1 MKMEHVVELMKE
13 KNWALMDI
21 EYIQTSKTHRC
32 IRKLYI
38 LAKDGF
44 TAKEL
49 TFHPCVRYKN
59 MDKRHKRTFRYCKRH
74 IHKLSYYPKVYASPC
89 STALAKVKMFIV
101 DNDIDIILYKGGEI
115 EKELCDVLNI
125 PSYNIECFRK
135 LEKAYSHD
143 PRIEVNCY
151 YGQLVELLY

>member
-1 MKMEHVVELMKE
+1 MEHVVELMKE

-21 EYIQTSKTHRC
+21 EYIRTSKTHRC

-44 TAKEL
+44 NDVDL
-49 TFHPCVRYKN
+49 DFYPCVRYKD
-59 MDKRHKRTFRYCKRH
+59 MPSGYRCCFRFCRNH

-89 STALAKVKMFIV
+89 NTALEKIRMFIV
-101 DNDIDIILYKGGEI
+101 DNDIDFILYKGGTI
-115 EKELCDVLNI
+115 EKDLCDVLNM

-135 LEKAYSHD
+135 LEKANSHD
-143 PRIEVNCY
+143 PRVEVNCY
-151 YGQLVELLY
+151 YGQLLRY